1 MIGQTMLLN
10 NVRSR
15 HNIVERPELVPEFFH
30 GRDEA
35 LGAFHRI
42 ITLNL
47 GCRIGSDAMKL
58 YL

>member
-1 MIGQTMLLN
+1 MIGQTMLLK

-15 HNIVERPELVPEFFH
+15 HNIVERAELVPEFFH

-35 LGAFHRI
+35 LGACRRI
-42 ITLNL
+42 ITPNL
-47 GCRIGSDAMKL
+47 CCRIGSDAMKL